1 MSKKPK
7 NSSNAAQTVVGV
19 APEAVTPVAL
29 ASTPEAMS
37 LLTRAQAARVLGV
50 SVSTVIR
57 REHVLKPAIVNGV
70 HMFDERVLRRE
81 VTTIR
86 HQQAIGAL
94 GPTSGD
100 VAASVFELLEAGVEP
115 MQIVIRLRV
124 PPDAVQALRA
134 QWLEMVRSSK
144 CQKCGQSRSIVCRA
158 CLVDVLDAPCP
169 TCSRACREC
178 AQPLPKGRFKC
189 KDCGA
194 WNPENGEGAAGDRS
208 PARPANGDSSG
219 GIPDVG

>member
-1 MSKKPK
+1 MSKRPK
-7 NSSNAAQTVVGV
+7 NSSTAAETLVPV
-19 APEAVTPVAL
+19 APEAVTPA
-29 ASTPEAMS
+29 ASGSPLEATG
-37 LLTRAQAARVLGV
+37 LLTRSQAARVLGV

-57 REHVLKPAIVNGV
+57 REQVLKPVMVKGV
-70 HMFDERVLRRE
+70 HLFDERVLRRE

-86 HQQAIGAL
+86 HRQAIGAL

-115 MQIVIRLRV
+115 TQIVIRLRV

-134 QWLEMVRSSK
+134 QWLDMVRNSK
-144 CQKCGQSRSIVCRA
+144 CQKCGQNRSVVCRA

-178 AQPLPKGRFKC
+178 AQPLPKGRIKC

-194 WNPENGEGAAGDRS
+194 WNAENGDGAAGDRA
-208 PARPANGDSSG
+208 PAHATNGDSSG
-219 GIPDVG
+219 GNRDVR